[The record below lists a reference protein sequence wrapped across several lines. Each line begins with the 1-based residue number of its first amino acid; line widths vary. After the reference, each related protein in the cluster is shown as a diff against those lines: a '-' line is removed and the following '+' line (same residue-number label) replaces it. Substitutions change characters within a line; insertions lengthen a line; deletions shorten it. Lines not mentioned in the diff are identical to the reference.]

1 MITLQSARKYEDL
14 LSGEVELAPYEYAT
28 MFKADGF
35 FARQRAKRRLVLL
48 KGLDA
53 KLRRILRSG
62 ERVFYVTSGT
72 TVTIAEHF
80 FVGWMASYLNMR
92 ALVFTTE
99 RVLLVQIDGGKK
111 KAGELVAQIPYT
123 SLASVKSTW
132 SGACRIKL
140 MDRTEHHFVSVPK
153 ADRKFIADF
162 LADIVQGTA
171 APFANVARPGGLELL
186 CPHCFVPV
194 PGRPA
199 ACPACGGGFKSAKR
213 AALMSLV
220 FPGTGNWYLGHRVFG
235 LMEIIITCFWW
246 LGLVV
251 SPLLLASDPAAPTP
265 PLAAEYWQSVVL
277 LLLVGHGID
286 ALVTFNFAKKGHY
299 PGKHPVNLP
308 PLVAP
313 AR

>member
-1 MITLQSARKYEDL
+1 MITLQSARKYEEL
-14 LSGEVELAPYEYAT
+14 LTGEVEPAPYEYAT

-35 FARQRAKRRLVLL
+35 FARQHAKKRFVLL

-53 KLRRILRSG
+53 KLRRILRAG

-80 FVGWMASYLNMR
+80 FVGWMANYLNMR

-99 RVLLVQIDGGKK
+99 RVLLIQIDGGKK

-140 MDRTEHHFVSVPK
+140 MDRSEHHFVSVPK

-171 APFANVARPGGLELL
+171 APFGGGARPTGLEHL
-186 CPHCFVPV
+186 CPHCFVHV
-194 PGRPA
+194 PGHPG
-199 ACPACGGGFKSAKR
+199 ACPACTGAFKSPNR
-213 AALMSLV
+213 AGLLSFI
-220 FPGTGNWYLGHRVFG
+220 FPGVGDWYLGHRGFAV
-235 LMEIIITCFWW
+235 MEMLSSGFLWLVLVIT
-246 LGLVV
+246 
-251 SPLLLASDPAAPTP
+251 PLLAPADPEHSINAGYWGTVGLILFAA
-265 PLAAEYWQSVVL
+265 
-277 LLLVGHGID
+277 HGLD
-286 ALVTFNFAKKGHY
+286 AVMTRHFALKGH
-299 PGKHPVNLP
+299 HPHGPAPAGGMP
-308 PLVAP
+308 PLVSP